1 MIHISVAR
9 KILNSGKP
17 VDISVWKADGSIMH
31 LKNAVSL
38 RYSYYGG
45 YRNMKVL
52 NSSGIRKIRDC
63 CIFMINGEEVKL

>member
-1 MIHISVAR
+1 MHISAAR

-17 VDISVWKADGSIMH
+17 VDLSVWKADGSVMH

-45 YRNMKVL
+45 YRNMKIQG
-52 NSSGIRKIRDC
+52 SAGIRKIRDC
-63 CIFMINGEEVKL
+63 CIFLLNGEEVRL